1 MLLLPLAGRFLVIDC
16 DIFSWQKNVNSLQW
30 SEAHEDVS
38 CEQFAKWLE
47 LNNGDTQ
54 ELQLAVFLEE
64 NGVRCPNCK
73 SRYALSRGG
82 CMHFK
87 CAQCSFQVSV
97 QYSYYLSPFPI
108 RVVHDVYDA
117 TPRLRDHGKDTA

>member
-1 MLLLPLAGRFLVIDC
+1 MLLLPFAGRLLSKQFQLAEKFESPP
-16 DIFSWQKNVNSLQW
+16 IFQW

-47 LNNGDTQ
+47 LNNADTQ

-87 CAQCSFQVSV
+87 CAQCSFQVRKCGIQSQFV
-97 QYSYYLSPFPI
+97 TMTLLPI
-108 RVVHDVYDA
+108 GNLEKFHY
-117 TPRLRDHGKDTA
+117 KQ

>member
-1 MLLLPLAGRFLVIDC
+1 MKLFQSAGQVKSLNF
-16 DIFSWQKNVNSLQW
+16 LQW
-30 SEAHEDVS
+30 SEAHEDLS
-38 CEQFAKWLE
+38 CEEFAKWLE
-47 LNNGDTQ
+47 LNNADTQ

-87 CAQCSFQVSV
+87 CAQCSFQVW
-97 QYSYYLSPFPI
+97 QC
-108 RVVHDVYDA
+108 
-117 TPRLRDHGKDTA
+117 

>member
-1 MLLLPLAGRFLVIDC
+1 MADL
-16 DIFSWQKNVNSLQW
+16 NSLQW
-30 SEAHEDVS
+30 SEAHEDLS
-38 CEQFAKWLE
+38 CEEFAKWVE
-47 LNNGDTQ
+47 LNNVDTQ

-87 CAQCSFQVSV
+87 CAQCSFQVC
-97 QYSYYLSPFPI
+97 QC
-108 RVVHDVYDA
+108 
-117 TPRLRDHGKDTA
+117 